1 MDNKTNLFSEFQ
13 GTSKNQ
19 WLERIEKDLK
29 GRPMSELY
37 ERLPNP
43 VQGSESLIIDS
54 FAHVEDFKGMFPTP
68 IVGENGENTWLVGE
82 DIEVKNK
89 DFKAANKQ
97 ALHALMGGINA
108 PHFIFET
115 FPAAAQLAV
124 LLMDIELDYISIFFS
139 EKTKNKNPLDF
150 LQNFEQLAL
159 KQGENAKMSLRTT
172 VWQLRG
178 GIIFDPFA
186 DGRHEVKATSELLLW
201 AKEKLPLFKVLSIDA
216 GVFFKGSE
224 NVIAELGQ
232 TLKAGENYLKRLTDV
247 GIEASLVAERIQFSF
262 HIGIHYF
269 IEMAKIRAFKLLWA
283 NVLTAY
289 YPPLTL
295 SSSSRQGGT
304 VFCTIQAI
312 ISSDTQVEDG
322 NANKIRATTQAMS
335 AILGGVSSLT
345 IAPSDVKNV
354 VNVDFNHRIARNIQ
368 HLLQMESYFD
378 RVADPAAGSY
388 YIEQLTNQI
397 AEAAWQYFQELS
409 SRNTD

>member
-19 WLERIEKDLK
+19 WLNRIEKDLK
-29 GRPMSELY
+29 GRSMSELY
-37 ERLPNP
+37 ERLLNP
-43 VQGSESLIIDS
+43 LQSSESIVIDA
-54 FAHVEDFKGMFPTP
+54 FAHAEDFKEIYPTP
-68 IVGENGENTWLVGE
+68 IVGENNGNTWLIGE

-97 ALHALMGGINA
+97 ALTALMGGVNA

-115 FPAAAQLAV
+115 FPTAAQLAV
-124 LLMDIELDYISIFFS
+124 LLAEIELDYIFIFFS
-139 EKTKNKNPLDF
+139 EKTKNKNPL
-150 LQNFEQLAL
+150 NFIKEFENLVL
-159 KQGENAKMSLRTT
+159 ELGKNAKI
-172 VWQLRG
+172 LRG
-178 GIIFDPFA
+178 GILFDPFA

-201 AKEKLPLFKVLSIDA
+201 TKEHLPLFKVINIEA
-216 GVFFKGSE
+216 GQFFKGSE

-247 GIEASLVAERIQFSF
+247 GIESSLIAAHLQFSF
-262 HIGIHYF
+262 HMGIHYF

-289 YPPLTL
+289 NTPLTL
-295 SSSSRQGGT
+295 SSSSRQGGI
-304 VFCTIQAI
+304 VFCDIHAI

-335 AILGGVSSLT
+335 AILGGISSLT

-354 VNVDFNHRIARNIQ
+354 ENAAFNHRIARNIQ

-378 RVADPAAGSY
+378 RVADPAAGSF

-397 AEAAWQYFQELS
+397 AEAAWQYFQELP